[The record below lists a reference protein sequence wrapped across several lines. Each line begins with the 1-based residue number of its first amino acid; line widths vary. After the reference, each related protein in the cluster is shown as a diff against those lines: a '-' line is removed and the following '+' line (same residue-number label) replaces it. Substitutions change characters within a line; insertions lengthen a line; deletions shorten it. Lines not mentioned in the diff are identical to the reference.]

1 MLFSETKKYSIL
13 IFVIIYLNIFP
24 ACKKYQIIAK
34 ILSLTNLNIYLLD
47 NYDAHTEIFERQDL
61 YETNCKQKMASMEA
75 S

>member
-34 ILSLTNLNIYLLD
+34 ILSLNNLNIYLLD
-47 NYDAHTEIFERQDL
+47 NYDAHTETFERQDFC
-61 YETNCKQKMASMEA
+61 ETNCKQKMASMEA

>member
-47 NYDAHTEIFERQDL
+47 NYDAYTEIFERQDL

>member
-1 MLFSETKKYSIL
+1 MLFSETKKYYIL

-47 NYDAHTEIFERQDL
+47 NYDAHTETIKRQDL